1 MKHPTQ
7 RLIDRTQQIL
17 SPLSSGVKNSYAG
30 VAPFLNVQKVRIT
43 LLDKAVEPEDKQTLA
58 LVRFYEHLLLESPVN
73 TRV

>member
-17 SPLSSGVKNSYAG
+17 SPLRSGVKNSDAG
-30 VAPFLNVQKVRIT
+30 VAPFLNIQKVRIT
-43 LLDKAVEPEDKQTLA
+43 LLDRAVELEDKQTLA

-73 TRV
+73 ARV